1 MVFVVFS
8 ITLLLMMWY
17 WTLWWFHSIYRTASA
32 LQKLPYMTTRYLQL
46 SFRFFSLQ
54 ATLVTLYFTIENLI
68 VIYYLLQKTGWNQGG
83 TIENITDNINVI
95 TLLLLSFP
103 LPSAQ
108 LYSHSLFIPSLP
120 HHRLSFDLKL

>member
-17 WTLWWFHSIYRTASA
+17 WTVWWFLSIYRTASA

-68 VIYYLLQKTGWNQGG
+68 VIYYLSQNTGWNQG
-83 TIENITDNINVI
+83 TIENITDNINFSLL
-95 TLLLLSFP
+95 LLLLSF
-103 LPSAQ
+103 
-108 LYSHSLFIPSLP
+108 
-120 HHRLSFDLKL
+120 D